1 MRPGD
6 TSHQPDRAD
15 DTTHQR
21 DRADAANHRP
31 AVAVRRPTGATA
43 LLHLLRRNANFR
55 RLFSAS
61 VISLCGDWFAYV
73 AVSGLVIDVTGRD
86 GSGAFVFAAS
96 VLPVFVA
103 APIAGVVADR
113 VDRKHLMIAADLL
126 RVLPA
131 LGLLAAQ
138 AYQLA
143 WLALACVATIAALS
157 AFFEPVTSA
166 VLPNLVERRDLS
178 LAQSTMGAVWGSML
192 FVGAAIGGLVA
203 ALLGR
208 QASFVVNAA
217 TFAASAFMVWRVRA
231 PFQQQRSVAT
241 PSPWRALADIW
252 RFVRPRKVS
261 RTLLVTKAGVGV
273 GNGLVGLLPAYAL
286 TVFGAG
292 DLGIGALI
300 AGRGLGALIGP
311 FVGRAIVRDS
321 GQRLLAVTGLS
332 IVTYGFCYL
341 LLPSAGTIFI
351 AAVCVVCAHAGGGAQ
366 WMLSTYGL
374 QVTTPD
380 AIRGRV
386 MSADFGFATL
396 AMGLSSL
403 VAGGLTETVGLTST
417 SYLLAGVA
425 VVAGLGWLW
434 WVRDLW
440 SAADDP
446 LTPPTPTTDVHAA

>member
-1 MRPGD
+1 M
-6 TSHQPDRAD
+6 A
-15 DTTHQR
+15 QR
-21 DRADAANHRP
+21 T
-31 AVAVRRPTGATA
+31 TGATA
-43 LLHLLRRNANFR
+43 LARLLRRNPDFR

-61 VISLCGDWFAYV
+61 VISLCGDWFAFV
-73 AVSGLVIDVTGRD
+73 AVSGLVIDATGRD

-96 VLPVFVA
+96 VLPVFLA

-113 VDRKHLMIAADLL
+113 VDRKRLMIAADLL

-131 LGLLAAQ
+131 LGLLAAE
-138 AYQLA
+138 AYRLPV
-143 WLALACVATIAALS
+143 LALLCIATIAALS

-166 VLPNLVERRDLS
+166 VLPNLVAPRDLS

-192 FVGAAIGGLVA
+192 FVGAAIGGVVA

-208 QASFVVNAA
+208 EASFVLNAA
-217 TFAASAFMVWRVRA
+217 TFAASAIMVWRVRA
-231 PFQQQRSVAT
+231 PFQQRRSVAVA
-241 PSPWRALADIW
+241 SPWVALADVW
-252 RFVRPRKVS
+252 RFVRPRKIS
-261 RTLLVTKAGVGV
+261 YTLLCTKAGVGV

-300 AGRGLGALIGP
+300 AGRGLGALLGP
-311 FVGRAIVRDS
+311 FVGRAIVGNS
-321 GQRLLAVTGLS
+321 GQRLVAVTGLS
-332 IVTYGFCYL
+332 IVSYGACYL
-341 LLPSAGTIFI
+341 LLPSAGTIAL

-366 WMLSTYGL
+366 WMLSTFGL

-380 AIRGRV
+380 AVRGRV

-403 VAGGLTETVGLTST
+403 VAGGLTEVIGLRFT
-417 SYLLAGVA
+417 SYLLASVA
-425 VVAGLGWLW
+425 VAAGAGWLW

-446 LTPPTPTTDVHAA
+446 LISPPTDARAA